1 MDDTDELEFDLREMV
16 SILRRRYRLIVLTI
30 AVILGVSFLYLAQ
43 STPLY
48 TSTTLILVDPAQKN
62 LLAPERDGSVNST
75 LASSL
80 IESEVEI
87 LRSDTVLL
95 AVIEE
100 AGLIRDSEFGPT
112 LSLFAKFKQAV
123 GIGSRGS
130 AAEGAALLNQALAQ
144 LRGSIS
150 VGRKGRTNLIELSVT
165 AEDPERAATLANT
178 IASTYIRLQVEAKSQ
193 SFLDARDVLEAQ
205 LSAAQRALAGSDASL
220 AKYIDENLTR
230 LERESGSDA
239 VAALRARLERANAS
253 RLAAKVTADDAAA
266 ALAARDWTALADRL
280 GSEAVASLENQRA
293 NLAAQLRQAGDGSAE
308 AVDLRAGLKE
318 IEAQL
323 AREGEAAVAS
333 LRDELTGLAS
343 TGDKLRDEIRRELLA
358 GDLSAETL
366 SEIYGLQQEATI
378 AQRQYDTLLTRMRDL
393 EAQALVQVAD
403 SRVVSQAIPPS
414 SASSPRTKPILA
426 LALVMSLGL
435 GIALAF
441 VSEYYVGGIHSA
453 NQLANV
459 VPAKVASVLPRAT
472 QSADQL
478 GVADIIIDAPMSQF
492 SESLRRLRANIDRFA
507 PTGAEG
513 SRMVVVTSAIS
524 AEGKSVTALA
534 LARTY
539 AAAGKRTLLID
550 ADMRKPT
557 QNKLLG
563 VTPASGLFEYLMQS
577 GDDPHAA
584 DCYDVDPRS
593 RVGVIFGR
601 QRPDAPT
608 DQPIQS
614 DAFRRLIED
623 ARQSFEVIVID
634 TPPLIPVVDAR
645 YVAAMADAVVMCVR
659 TGETS
664 QADARAAHDQ
674 LADHAAPT
682 TTILT
687 VLTFQTA
694 TEHGYKYSGYYY

>member
-1 MDDTDELEFDLREMV
+1 MDETDGAEIDLREMV
-16 SILRRRYRLIVLTI
+16 SILRRRYRLIVLTVAI
-30 AVILGVSFLYLAQ
+30 VLGVAFLYLAQ
-43 STPLY
+43 ATALY

-62 LLAPERDGSVNST
+62 LLSPELDGSVNASM
-75 LASSL
+75 ASSL

-87 LRSDTVLL
+87 LRSDSVLL
-95 AVIEE
+95 AVIE
-100 AGLIRDSEFGPT
+100 AADLTRDAEFGPT
-112 LSLFAKFKQAV
+112 LSLLDKFKQAV
-123 GIGSRGS
+123 GIGARGS
-130 AAEGAALLNQALAQ
+130 EAQGALLLNQTLSR
-144 LRGSIS
+144 LRDAVDVRRRGM
-150 VGRKGRTNLIELSVT
+150 TNLIALSVT
-165 AEDPERAATLANT
+165 AEDPERAASLANVV
-178 IASTYIRLQVEAKSQ
+178 AATYIRLQVEAKSQ

-205 LSAAQRALAGSDASL
+205 LAAAQRALAGSDAAL
-220 AKYIDENLTR
+220 ATYIDDNLAR

-253 RLAAKVTADDAAA
+253 RLAAKVTADDAAS
-266 ALAARDWTALADRL
+266 ALAERDWSALADRL
-280 GSEAVASLENQRA
+280 GNEALAALEGQRA
-293 NLAAQLRQAGDGSAE
+293 NLAARLGQTAEGSDA

-333 LRDELTGLAS
+333 LRDEVMGLSS
-343 TGDKLRDEIRRELLA
+343 TGDQLRDDIRRELLS

-403 SRVVSQAIPPS
+403 SRVVSQAIAPS
-414 SASSPRTKPILA
+414 GASFPNTRMILA
-426 LALVMSLGL
+426 LALVASLGL
-435 GIALAF
+435 GVGLAF

-459 VPAKVASVLPRAT
+459 IPAKVASVLPKAT
-472 QSADQL
+472 QSVEQL
-478 GVADIIIDAPMSQF
+478 GVADIIIDAPMSQY
-492 SESLRRLRANIDRFA
+492 SESLRRLRANIDRFSPA
-507 PTGAEG
+507 DAEG
-513 SRMVVVTSAIS
+513 SRMVMVTSAIP

-577 GDDPHAA
+577 GEDPHAA

-614 DAFRRLIED
+614 EAFRRLIED
-623 ARQSFEVIVID
+623 ARHSFEVIVID

-659 TGETS
+659 AGETS
-664 QADARAAHDQ
+664 QTDVRAAHEQ
-674 LADHAAPT
+674 LVDHAAPT
-682 TTILT
+682 TAILS

-694 TEHGYKYSGYYY
+694 ADHGYKYSGYYY

>member
-1 MDDTDELEFDLREMV
+1 MDEVSESVIDLRDVV
-16 SILRRRYRLIVLTI
+16 SILRRRYRLIVLTGAI
-30 AVILGVSFLYLAQ
+30 VLGLAFLYLAQ
-43 STPLY
+43 TTPLY

-62 LLAPERDGSVNST
+62 LLAPEREGMVNSS

-87 LRSDTVLL
+87 LRSNTVLL
-95 AVIEE
+95 AVIE
-100 AGLIRDSEFGPT
+100 AADLLRDPEFGPS
-112 LSLFAKFKQAV
+112 LSLFGKFKQAV
-123 GIGSRGS
+123 GIAPRGS
-130 AAEGAALLNQALAQ
+130 AADGAALLNNTLNKLNNAVSARR
-144 LRGSIS
+144 RGM
-150 VGRKGRTNLIELSVT
+150 TNLIALSVT

-178 IASTYIRLQVEAKSQ
+178 LAATYIRLQVQAKSQ
-193 SFLDARDVLEAQ
+193 SFMDARDVLEAQ
-205 LSAAQRALAGSDASL
+205 LSAAQRALGGSDAAL
-220 AKYIDENLTR
+220 ANYIDENLAR

-253 RLAAKVTADDAAA
+253 GLAAKVTADDAAT
-266 ALAARDWTALADRL
+266 ALAARDWSALADRL
-280 GSEAVASLENQRA
+280 GDQALASLEGQRA
-293 NLAAQLRQAGDGSAE
+293 ALASRLGQTAEGSDA
-308 AVDLRAGLKE
+308 AVNLRAGLE
-318 IEAQL
+318 QIEAQL
-323 AREGEAAVAS
+323 ARQGEAAVAS
-333 LRDELTGLAS
+333 LRDEVSGLSAA
-343 TGDKLRDEIRRELLA
+343 GDQLRDDIRRELLS

-403 SRVVSQAIPPS
+403 SRVVSQAIAPS
-414 SASSPRTKPILA
+414 GPSFPNTKMILA
-426 LALVMSLGL
+426 LALVASLML
-435 GIALAF
+435 GVGLAF

-453 NQLANV
+453 HQLANV
-459 VPAKVASVLPRAT
+459 IPARIGSVVPKAS
-472 QSADQL
+472 QSADQAS
-478 GVADIIIDAPMSQF
+478 VADIIIDAPMSQF

-507 PTGAEG
+507 PSGVEG
-513 SRMVVVTSAIS
+513 SRMVVVTSAIP

-539 AAAGKRTLLID
+539 SAAGKRTLLID

-563 VTPASGLFEYLMQS
+563 VTPASGLFEYLVQS
-577 GDDPHAA
+577 GEEPHAA

-614 DAFRRLIED
+614 EAFRRLIED
-623 ARQSFEVIVID
+623 ARHSFDVIVID

-645 YVAAMADAVVMCVR
+645 YVAAMADAVVLCVR

-664 QADARAAHDQ
+664 QSDARTAYDQ
-674 LADHAAPT
+674 LVDHAAPT
-682 TTILT
+682 TAILT
-687 VLTFQTA
+687 ALTFQSA
-694 TEHGYKYSGYYY
+694 SEHDYKYSGYYY